1 MLRRRKIFRVSIPP
15 HPTTSMSTTNTAA
28 RASVYAPPSSVHLE
42 PVTPAERIHALDLLR
57 GWAMFGVLWS
67 NLNDWYGTTDEVT
80 RFDRILSFS
89 QEWLVESR
97 FYTLLCFLFGIGFG
111 IQLMR
116 ATERGMSVQHTYL
129 RRSAA
134 LLAFGLIHGLLIWR
148 GDILTLYAL
157 VSFSLLLFRDA
168 TPRQQLA
175 WAAGIALFAT
185 EVISRVRWL
194 AGQRYMVAREPATT
208 ANWIYGHGRYAQ
220 IAQQRV
226 YDFADWWG
234 RWGLVTYFAV
244 LAMFLAGVWAIR
256 SGFARRVFTES
267 RTTLRFLVACVAVA
281 LIGYAVEKFGQ
292 PLLFPARPPE
302 PTTMSVMLG
311 WRRFVFHLLDWSVEA
326 SGLAYA
332 ALLLLVFQTKRG
344 ARLLTPLAATG
355 RMALTTYLTQSVVC
369 TTLFYSYGF
378 RLLGR
383 VGYTG
388 MFTITVLLFG
398 VQMAVSVWWLKRYRF
413 GPVEWLWR
421 TLTHGR
427 APAMRVNPQPAAV

>member
-1 MLRRRKIFRVSIPP
+1 MQ
-15 HPTTSMSTTNTAA
+15 TANV
-28 RASVYAPPSSVHLE
+28 RAPATAYAPPASRALE
-42 PVTPAERIHALDLLR
+42 PVAPSERIQALDLLR

-116 ATERGMSVQHTYL
+116 AAERGSSVQRTYM

-134 LLAFGLIHGLLIWR
+134 LLAIGLVHGLLIWR

-168 TPRQQLA
+168 TPRQLVA
-175 WAAGIALFAT
+175 WVAGLALFSG
-185 EVISRVRWL
+185 EVITRFRWL
-194 AGQRYMVAREPATT
+194 VGQRYMVAREPATT
-208 ANWIYGHGRYAQ
+208 ANWIYGHGSYAQ
-220 IAQQRV
+220 IAHQRV
-226 YDFADWWG
+226 HDFADWWG
-234 RWGLVTYFAV
+234 RWGLPTYFSV
-244 LAMFLAGVWAIR
+244 LVMFLAGVWAIR
-256 SGFARRVFTES
+256 SGFARRVFS
-267 RTTLRFLVACVAVA
+267 DPATTRRFLAICVVVA
-281 LIGYAVEKFGQ
+281 LVGYAIDVFGGKFF
-292 PLLFPARPPE
+292 FPPQTVE
-302 PTTMSVMLG
+302 PTTTTVMLS
-311 WRRFVFHLLDWSVEA
+311 WRRFVWHALDWSTEA

-332 ALLLLVFQTKRG
+332 ALLLLVFQTVRG
-344 ARLLTPLAATG
+344 ARLLAPLAATG

-383 VGYTG
+383 VSYTG
-388 MFTITVLLFG
+388 MFTITVTLFAL
-398 VQMAVSVWWLKRYRF
+398 QMAFSVWWLKRYRF

-421 TLTHGR
+421 TLTYGR
-427 APAMRVNPQPAAV
+427 APTMRVITETAAA

>member
-1 MLRRRKIFRVSIPP
+1 MISSH
-15 HPTTSMSTTNTAA
+15 HPRIIMQTANVRA
-28 RASVYAPPSSVHLE
+28 PASVYAPPASRELE
-42 PVTPAERIHALDLLR
+42 PVAPSERIQALDLLR

-67 NLNDWYGTTDEVT
+67 NLNDWYGTTDEAT

-116 ATERGMSVQHTYL
+116 AAERGSSVQRTYV

-134 LLAFGLIHGLLIWR
+134 LLAIGLIHGLLIWR

-168 TPRQQLA
+168 TPRQLVA
-175 WAAGIALFAT
+175 WMAGIALFSA
-185 EVISRVRWL
+185 EVIARFRWIV
-194 AGQRYMVAREPATT
+194 GQRYMVAREPATT
-208 ANWIYGHGRYAQ
+208 ANWIYGHGSYAQ
-220 IAQQRV
+220 IAHQRV

-234 RWGLVTYFAV
+234 RWGLPTYFSV

-256 SGFARRVFTES
+256 SGFARRVFTDPA
-267 RTTLRFLVACVAVA
+267 TTRRFLAICVVVS
-281 LIGYAVEKFGQ
+281 LVGYAIDVFGGKFF
-292 PLLFPARPPE
+292 FPPQSVE
-302 PTTMSVMLG
+302 PTTTTVMLS
-311 WRRFVFHLLDWSVEA
+311 WRRFVWHALDWSVEA

-332 ALLLLVFQTKRG
+332 ALLLLIFQTARG
-344 ARLLTPLAATG
+344 ARLLAPLAATG

-388 MFTITVLLFG
+388 MFTITVTLFA

-421 TLTHGR
+421 TLTYGR
-427 APAMRVNPQPAAV
+427 APAMRVAPEASPA

>member
-1 MLRRRKIFRVSIPP
+1 MLKRAMIFGPTDRRPAA
-15 HPTTSMSTTNTAA
+15 MSTISVAA
-28 RASVYAPPSSVHLE
+28 PGSVYAPPSSSTALE
-42 PVTPAERIHALDLLR
+42 PVAPGERIQALDLLR

-67 NLNDWYGTTDEVT
+67 NLNDWYGTTDETT

-116 ATERGMSVQHTYL
+116 AAERGTSLQRTYI

-134 LLAFGLIHGLLIWR
+134 LLGIGLIHGLLIWR

-157 VSFSLLLFRDA
+157 VSFALLLFRDR

-175 WAAGIALFAT
+175 WAVVIALFAS
-185 EVISRVRWL
+185 EVIVRVRWL
-194 AGQRYMVAREPATT
+194 AGQRYMVPRESSTT
-208 ANWIYGHGRYAQ
+208 ANWIYGHGSYAQ
-220 IAQQRV
+220 IAHQRV

-234 RWGLVTYFAV
+234 RFGLVTYFSV

-256 SGFARRVFTES
+256 SGFARRVFS
-267 RTTLRFLVACVAVA
+267 DPRTTRRFLAGCIVVA
-281 LIGYAVEKFGQ
+281 LIGYAMEVFGAQ
-292 PLLFPARPPE
+292 VLSPGRAPQQ
-302 PTTMSVMLG
+302 TTMSVMLS

-326 SGLAYA
+326 GGLAYA
-332 ALLLLVFQTKRG
+332 AALLLMFQTKRG
-344 ARLLTPLAATG
+344 ARVLAPLAATG

-378 RLLGR
+378 RLAGR

-388 MFTITVLLFG
+388 MFVITVTLFA

-421 TLTHGR
+421 TLTYGR
-427 APAMRVNPQPAAV
+427 APAMRVKPTVEPA

>member
-1 MLRRRKIFRVSIPP
+1 
-15 HPTTSMSTTNTAA
+15 MSTANIVAPP
-28 RASVYAPPSSVHLE
+28 SVYAPPSTTALE
-42 PVTPAERIHALDLLR
+42 PVAPSERIQALDLLR

-67 NLNDWYGTTDEVT
+67 NLNDWYGTTDETT

-116 ATERGMSVQHTYL
+116 ATERGTSLQRTYV

-134 LLAFGLIHGLLIWR
+134 LLAIGLIHGLLLWR

-157 VSFSLLLFRDA
+157 VSFSLLLFRDS

-175 WAAGIALFAT
+175 WAVGIALFSS
-185 EVISRVRWL
+185 EVITRVRWL
-194 AGQRYMVAREPATT
+194 AGQRYMVPREPATT
-208 ANWIYGHGRYAQ
+208 ANWIYGHGKYGQ

-226 YDFADWWG
+226 HDFADWWG

-244 LAMFLAGVWAIR
+244 LAMFLVGVWAIR
-256 SGFARRVFTES
+256 SGFARRVFTEP
-267 RTTLRFLVACVAVA
+267 RTTRRFLAGCVVVA
-281 LIGYAVEKFGQ
+281 LVGYAAEIFGAKM
-292 PLLFPARPPE
+292 LIAARRVE
-302 PTTMSVMLG
+302 PTTTSVMLS
-311 WRRFVFHLLDWSVEA
+311 WRVFVVHALDWSVEA

-332 ALLLLVFQTKRG
+332 AALLLVFQTKRG
-344 ARLLTPLAATG
+344 ARLLAPLAATG
-355 RMALTTYLTQSVVC
+355 RMALTTYLTQSVIC

-378 RLLGR
+378 RLIGR

-388 MFTITVLLFG
+388 MFVITVVLFAI
-398 VQMAVSVWWLKRYRF
+398 QMAVSVWWLKRYRF

-421 TLTHGR
+421 TLTYGR
-427 APAMRVNPQPAAV
+427 APAMRVETSTA

>member
-1 MLRRRKIFRVSIPP
+1 
-15 HPTTSMSTTNTAA
+15 MSTANIAA
-28 RASVYAPPSSVHLE
+28 PPSVYAPPSTVALE
-42 PVTPAERIHALDLLR
+42 PVAPSERIQALDLLR

-67 NLNDWYGTTDEVT
+67 NLNDWYGTTEETT

-116 ATERGMSVQHTYL
+116 ATERGTSLQRTYV

-134 LLAFGLIHGLLIWR
+134 LLAIGLIHGLLIWR

-157 VSFSLLLFRDA
+157 VSFSLLLFRDS

-175 WAAGIALFAT
+175 WAAGIALFSS
-185 EVISRVRWL
+185 EVITRVRWL
-194 AGQRYMVAREPATT
+194 AGQRYMVPREPATT
-208 ANWIYGHGRYAQ
+208 ANWIYAHGKYGQ

-226 YDFADWWG
+226 HDFADWWG

-244 LAMFLAGVWAIR
+244 LAMFLVGVWAIR
-256 SGFARRVFTES
+256 SGFARRVFSEP
-267 RTTLRFLVACVAVA
+267 RTTRRFLAGCVVVA
-281 LIGYAVEKFGQ
+281 LVGYAVEMFGAKI
-292 PLLFPARPPE
+292 LIPARRVE
-302 PTTMSVMLG
+302 PTTMSVMLS
-311 WRRFVFHLLDWSVEA
+311 WRTFVVHALDWSVEA

-332 ALLLLVFQTKRG
+332 AALLLVFQTKGG
-344 ARLLTPLAATG
+344 ARLLAPLAATG

-378 RLLGR
+378 RLTGR

-388 MFTITVLLFG
+388 MFVITVVLFA
-398 VQMAVSVWWLKRYRF
+398 VQMAVSVWWLRRYRF

-421 TLTHGR
+421 TLTYGR
-427 APAMRVNPQPAAV
+427 APTMRVEASTA

>member
-1 MLRRRKIFRVSIPP
+1 
-15 HPTTSMSTTNTAA
+15 MSTANIA
-28 RASVYAPPSSVHLE
+28 APPSVYSPPSTTALE
-42 PVTPAERIHALDLLR
+42 PVAPSERIQALDLLR

-67 NLNDWYGTTDEVT
+67 NLNDWYGTTEETT

-116 ATERGMSVQHTYL
+116 ATERGTSLQRTYV

-134 LLAFGLIHGLLIWR
+134 LLAIGLIHGLLIWR

-157 VSFSLLLFRDA
+157 VSFSLLLFRDS

-175 WAAGIALFAT
+175 WAAGIALFSS
-185 EVISRVRWL
+185 EVITRVRWL
-194 AGQRYMVAREPATT
+194 AGQRYMVPREPATT
-208 ANWIYGHGRYAQ
+208 ANWIYGHGSYRQ

-226 YDFADWWG
+226 HDFADWWG

-244 LAMFLAGVWAIR
+244 LAMFLVGVWAIR
-256 SGFARRVFTES
+256 SGFARRVFTEP
-267 RTTLRFLVACVAVA
+267 RTTRRFLAGCVVVA
-281 LIGYAVEKFGQ
+281 LVGYAAEIFGAKI
-292 PLLFPARPPE
+292 LISARRVE
-302 PTTMSVMLG
+302 PTTTSVMLS
-311 WRRFVFHLLDWSVEA
+311 WRTFVVHALDWSVEA

-332 ALLLLVFQTKRG
+332 AVLLLVFQTKRG
-344 ARLLTPLAATG
+344 ARLLAPLAATG
-355 RMALTTYLTQSVVC
+355 RMALTTYLTQSVIC

-378 RLLGR
+378 RLIGR

-388 MFTITVLLFG
+388 MFVITVVLFA

-421 TLTHGR
+421 TLTYGR
-427 APAMRVNPQPAAV
+427 APAMRVETSTA